1 MPIDISN
8 IINDS
13 ASNSL
18 IPARDPNAI
27 TGSAFIQANMNVS
40 RTIRESNILSE
51 FKAGNIPDFMRKFT
65 AIKITS
71 GQNTITYLTTPDYL
85 CIGSDSDYVRIPMN
99 PHTAQAIADQY
110 DCTLPTRKMVNDIWK
125 QSPNKV
131 EPLPWGEPYDDSMMS
146 TYRYGEHN
154 RRIQAQLVNMD
165 FKKLLSG
172 HKKDV
177 VLSNQMSPN
186 NPKKRVTI
194 FGWIHLNGQPIQGL
208 NYWSHEDTYADY
220 SHGIRLI
227 ANDVVVNGVPMRIQ
241 DVFGDTNLF
250 ALISDE
256 GKLTF
261 LRY

>member
-8 IINDS
+8 IINNSDS
-13 ASNSL
+13 YPL
-18 IPARDPNAI
+18 IPIRDPNAI
-27 TGSAFIQANMNVS
+27 TGSAFIQANMNAN
-40 RTIRESNILSE
+40 RTVREANILKE
-51 FKAGNIPDFMRKFT
+51 FQSGNVPDFMRKFV
-65 AIKITS
+65 AINITN

-85 CIGSDSDYVRIPMN
+85 CIGSDSDYVRMPMD

-110 DCTLPTRKMVNDIWK
+110 DCTLPTRKIVNDIWK
-125 QSPNKV
+125 QSPVKTA
-131 EPLPWGEPYDDSMMS
+131 PQPWGEPYDNSMMS

-154 RRIQAQLVNMD
+154 RRIQSKLAPQD
-165 FKKLLSG
+165 FGKLISG

-177 VLSNQMSPN
+177 VLSNQMNPN

-194 FGWIHLNGQPIQGL
+194 YGWIQLDGTPIQGL
-208 NYWSHEDTYADY
+208 NYWSHEDSYSDY

-227 ANDVVVNGVPMRIQ
+227 ANDVMVNGKSMRIQ
-241 DVFGDTNLF
+241 YVFVDTNLF

-256 GKLTF
+256 GKLEF